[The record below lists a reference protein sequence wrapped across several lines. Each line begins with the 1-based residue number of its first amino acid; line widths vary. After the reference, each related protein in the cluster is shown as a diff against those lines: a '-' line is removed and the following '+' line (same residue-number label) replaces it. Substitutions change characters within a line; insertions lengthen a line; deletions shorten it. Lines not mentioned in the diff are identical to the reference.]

1 MSISRQRPAH
11 GSLISSFDCWQDRKR
26 INPNPPNCTSGTT
39 ESRGKCSSCS
49 PTPAQIVWSSA
60 IVTAPHQPGSS
71 ATGAKSPLVRHRRKS
86 SVCGGSGL
94 SSDRQ
99 VSTPPSRRDPHRT
112 TRNGICSNFPQI
124 RQGKDVQTAV
134 LAAADDHLA
143 IDDRAVA
150 GRIPAGNVTS
160 G

>member
-26 INPNPPNCTSGTT
+26 INPNSPNCTSGTT

-71 ATGAKSPLVRHRRKS
+71 ATGAKSPLVRHRRKKQR
-86 SVCGGSGL
+86 L
-94 SSDRQ
+94 RRIRAQQRQ
-99 VSTPPSRRDPHRT
+99 AGEHSAIRRDRIGQPGTGYTAISRKSGREKMCKQPSSQPQTITWQSTTAQPH
-112 TRNGICSNFPQI
+112 
-124 RQGKDVQTAV
+124 
-134 LAAADDHLA
+134 
-143 IDDRAVA
+143 
-150 GRIPAGNVTS
+150 GRIPAGDVTN

>member
-26 INPNPPNCTSGTT
+26 INPNSPNCTSGTT

-49 PTPAQIVWSSA
+49 PTPAQIVWSAA

-99 VSTPPSRRDPHRT
+99 VSTPPSAATRIGQPGTGYAAISRKSGREKMCKQPSSQPQTITWQST
-112 TRNGICSNFPQI
+112 TTQS
-124 RQGKDVQTAV
+124 
-134 LAAADDHLA
+134 H
-143 IDDRAVA
+143 
-150 GRIPAGNVTS
+150 GRIPAGDVTS